1 VALALSLL
9 GLSSV
14 PRNNPRIPNL
24 PAARVRLNLN
34 AIVLDSQRTRFSR
47 AGICDGTKLAVSS
60 AVTSYQRTS
69 GQPRPWIQAHCCH
82 NESRGRR
89 SRSRVDAWKTCVAV
103 EKMHRIRKDSAMTP
117 ARRYLPALA
126 TLLLAFLVLSFLP
139 PVAFATCTAPKNV
152 VEAEDCLPG
161 LPASQWYVDGAS
173 SANIQGFTT
182 DISVNTGQT
191 IFFKI
196 STSAVSYRIDIYRR
210 THGRNSISATYWLV
224 LLATSRSS
232 SPLSERTLRAPGIR
246 SRLTTSSNR
255 IERYGEDAA
264 SLRMWKCQERTS
276 RAESCFVPSVTDGDN
291 QSGEQR

>member
-1 VALALSLL
+1 M
-9 GLSSV
+9 
-14 PRNNPRIPNL
+14 
-24 PAARVRLNLN
+24 
-34 AIVLDSQRTRFSR
+34 
-47 AGICDGTKLAVSS
+47 
-60 AVTSYQRTS
+60 RTS
-69 GQPRPWIQAHCCH
+69 ECDTANFGTLRPGSARMQAM
-82 NESRGRR
+82 SDRVVKSLGDSYSPPLKTRGMAAFLPG
-89 SRSRVDAWKTCVAV
+89 SIFFGLC
-103 EKMHRIRKDSAMTP
+103 IRKDSAMTP
-117 ARRYLPALA
+117 ALRYLPALA
-126 TLLLAFLVLSFLP
+126 TLLLAFLVVGVLP
-139 PVAFATCTAPKNV
+139 PVALATCTAPKNPI
-152 VEAEDCLPG
+152 EAENCLPG
-161 LPASQWYVDGAS
+161 TPASQWYVDGAGS
-173 SANIQGFTT
+173 SNIQGFTT

-276 RAESCFVPSVTDGDN
+276 
-291 QSGEQR
+291 